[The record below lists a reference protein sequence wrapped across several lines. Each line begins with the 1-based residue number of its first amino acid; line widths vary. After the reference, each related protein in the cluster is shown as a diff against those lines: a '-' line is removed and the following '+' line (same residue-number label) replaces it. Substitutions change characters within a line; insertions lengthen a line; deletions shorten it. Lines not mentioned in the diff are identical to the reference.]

1 MHDKN
6 RWGMIIV
13 AVVTA
18 VVAFAA
24 AFAADFEHKKINP
37 PDLHKH
43 PVYSQVS
50 KVSGEKTLVFVAGQ
64 VDRGLEYEMRSDSC
78 QHSDWR
84 GQYIGTME
92 NVGRGLTAGG
102 ATWDDVVFIR
112 KFVTDMGAYLAM
124 TGSPDSNLP
133 EYFKD
138 WEAPPSTLI
147 QVVALSEP
155 CQLLEIDVMAVIPSS

>member
-1 MHDKN
+1 MKKQH
-6 RWGMIIV
+6 RWGMTIALVISAV
-13 AVVTA
+13 AA
-18 VVAFAA
+18 IAA
-24 AFAADFEHKKINP
+24 AFAADFEQKKLNP

-43 PVYSQVS
+43 PVYSQVAT
-50 KVSGEKTLVFVAGQ
+50 VSGEKSFVFVAGQ

-78 QHSDWR
+78 RHSDWR

-92 NVGRGLTAGG
+92 NVGRALAAGG
-102 ATWDDVVFIR
+102 ASWDDVVFIR

-124 TGSPDSNLP
+124 TGSEDSHLP
-133 EYFKD
+133 QYFKE

-155 CQLLEIDVMAVIPSS
+155 CQLLEIDVLAVIPAA

>member
-1 MHDKN
+1 
-6 RWGMIIV
+6 
-13 AVVTA
+13 
-18 VVAFAA
+18 
-24 AFAADFEHKKINP
+24 
-37 PDLHKH
+37 LHKH

-92 NVGRGLTAGG
+92 NVGRGLTAAG

-124 TGSPDSNLP
+124 TGSPGSNLP